1 MSNRKLSCN
10 RFGFWLEE
18 EEEERAS
25 EKTETKVVLA
35 FCSEEKRYLCLPK
48 FYLLAEKQTL
58 SLKSQFMKPHEQT

>member
-1 MSNRKLSCN
+1 MSNRKLSYI
-10 RFGFWLEE
+10 RFGFWLE

-35 FCSEEKRYLCLPK
+35 FCSEEKGHLCLPK
-48 FYLLAEKQTL
+48 FYLLAETL